1 MSALGDAIETALRDD
16 PRFADFERVAPAR
29 WATGPENRLCK
40 LFEFAAMK
48 GNRFSARWGWSVDFV
63 PVLKGRRLAG
73 KRTAAKAAFDLC
85 IDPID
90 VSGSIAD
97 WCSVAGSDSGSR
109 VAKIGKA
116 SFDAA
121 IADFDRV
128 VTLRD
133 LTDVFQ
139 ARSTMQF
146 QRFSLD
152 NYVQTD
158 LAWGLALVAT
168 GQDQA
173 GRDRLDAFCERF
185 DVARDLPALQK
196 AEAEARGVA
205 LALMQ

>member
-1 MSALGDAIETALRDD
+1 MSALGDAIEAALRAD
-16 PRFADFERVAPAR
+16 PRFTDFERVGPVR
-29 WATGPENRLCK
+29 WATGSENHLCK

-63 PVLKGRRLAG
+63 PVLKGRRLAW

-90 VSGSIAD
+90 VSGNVPG
-97 WCSVAGSDSGSR
+97 WCSFAGADDGSY
-109 VAKIGKA
+109 VAKVGKGA
-116 SFDAA
+116 FDAA
-121 IADFDRV
+121 ITDLDRV

-133 LTDVFQ
+133 LADEFA

-146 QRFSLD
+146 RRFSLE

-168 GQDQA
+168 GQDEA
-173 GRDRLDAFCERF
+173 GQDRLDAFCENF
-185 DVARDLPALQK
+185 DQPRDLPALKK
-196 AEAEARGVA
+196 AEDEARRMA
-205 LALMQ
+205 P